1 MRILFRSIHVPQ
13 QRLYPSI
20 TLVYPILQI
29 YQSVLNVDANE
40 FIPFSTS
47 NSDNLIDNEILR
59 LGPPLLH
66 VSLSPLIIKSS
77 VFAEVHH
84 NKITHKDE
92 IKKIKHKYISIKLFW
107 HLNINS
113 IRNKFQCLKHIVG
126 I

>member
-29 YQSVLNVDANE
+29 YQSVLNVDAKE

-59 LGPPLLH
+59 LGPPSLH

-84 NKITHKDE
+84 NKITHKDRGGGVMQLVPDT
-92 IKKIKHKYISIKLFW
+92 HDS
-107 HLNINS
+107 
-113 IRNKFQCLKHIVG
+113 
-126 I
+126 